1 MPRHFLA
8 DDDLSPAEQTAV
20 LDEAAR
26 LKKDRFLARPLVGP
40 RCVAVVFEKPST
52 RTRVSFEVA
61 IAELGGQPVVLD
73 AVGSQLGRGEPIAD
87 TARVLCRY
95 VDAIVLRTFGHERVE
110 TMAAHA
116 TVPVINAL
124 SDAFHPCQA
133 LADLLTIR
141 ERFGALRGVRL
152 AYVGDGNNVA
162 RSLLLAGAMA
172 GLHVT
177 VATPPGYQ
185 PPAELVERAHRLA
198 EAAGGEIALDTDPRR
213 AVAAAD
219 VVYTDVWASMGQE
232 AEAMR
237 RRADFAGFT
246 VDDDLLASAA
256 AHAIVLHCL
265 PAHRGEEIT
274 DAVLE
279 GPRSAVFDQAENR
292 LHTAKA
298 LLDFLLSE
306 RTR

>member
-87 TARVLCRY
+87 TARVLSRY

-141 ERFGALRGVRL
+141 ERFGALCGVRL

-185 PPAELVERAHRLA
+185 PPAEVVERAHRLA

-213 AVAAAD
+213 AVAGAD

-232 AEAMR
+232 AEATR
-237 RRADFAGFT
+237 RRADFVGFT
-246 VDDDLLASAA
+246 VDDDLLAAAA